1 MADFLLAAAG
11 FVLAMVALGLLRI
24 LRGPTDADRMM
35 AAQLLGSGGIAAL
48 LLAASARIPAMVDV
62 ALTLALLAAFAS
74 VAFVTSGG
82 AGSNPSGPKATE
94 STTGGI

>member
-1 MADFLLAAAG
+1 LGDFLLVASG

-48 LLAASARIPAMVDV
+48 LLAAATQLPGAVDV
-62 ALTLALLAAFAS
+62 ALMLALLAAFAS
-74 VAFVTSGG
+74 VAFVTSGPRWS
-82 AGSNPSGPKATE
+82 AGEIEEMDNA
-94 STTGGI
+94 